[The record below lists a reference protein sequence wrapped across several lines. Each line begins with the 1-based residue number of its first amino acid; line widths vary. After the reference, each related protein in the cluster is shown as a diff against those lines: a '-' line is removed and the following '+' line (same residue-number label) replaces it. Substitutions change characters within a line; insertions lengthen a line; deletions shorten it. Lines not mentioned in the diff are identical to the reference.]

1 MTAFAQKVQK
11 EHLNRE
17 AIIYIRQ
24 STIAQV
30 RFNRESTERQYAL
43 QEKALSLGWHS
54 SQIRIIDGD
63 LGISGSGRTKRQG
76 FQQLVTNVS
85 MGEVGAVF
93 GLEISRLARS
103 SADLMKLLELCG
115 LFHTIVVDED
125 GIYDMGD
132 FNDRLVLGLK
142 GTMGEAELHI
152 LKSRMLGGKENKASK
167 GELRFPLPVG
177 YIYNYD
183 KTIILDSDEEVRN
196 SVETIFRIFR
206 STGSAYGVVKYFA
219 ENHLLYPKRAYG
231 GAWDG
236 KLAWATLTHS
246 RVIALL
252 HNPSYAGAY
261 VYGRYH
267 DRKEVNQE
275 GHFIHHTVCLPKEEW
290 KVFIPNHH
298 ASYISW
304 SEYEDNQKRLNLNRT
319 NLEVSGS
326 AREGAALLQGIILC
340 GRCGR
345 RMTVRYTGNGG
356 NTPLYE
362 CIGRWEHGNKSTCTS
377 VSARII
383 DQAVSERIL
392 AILVP
397 SELELAIKVI
407 DTLSDLENESDR
419 TWKLALERASY
430 DTKRAERQYQL
441 AEPEN
446 RLVVRTL
453 ESNWNQ
459 KLQEF
464 SRIEKEY
471 AVHCSKKVWNP
482 TSSECNSIRKLAED
496 IPALWNSSSTSIKDR
511 KRIVRILIDDITVI
525 AEPKKESF
533 SIGIRYRSGHTE
545 KVFLSKPLPRHQVI
559 QHKSSTIERIR
570 SLANS
575 LNDSEIAIHL
585 NTNGL
590 RTPEGKEFTTASIKW
605 IRYKHKI
612 PNLYENSHNGL
623 SVKEAADFFNVSTG
637 IIYYHIKNGTIPAR
651 KQYPGWPWEIAIN
664 EANEKELMEL
674 LH

>member
-1 MTAFAQKVQK
+1 MTAFAQKIQK
-11 EHLNRE
+11 DHLNRE

-43 QEKALSLGWHS
+43 QEKALTLGWHS

-76 FQQLVTNVS
+76 FQQMVTSVS

-115 LFHTIVVDED
+115 LFHTLVVDED

-183 KTIILDSDEEVRN
+183 KTIIPDPDEEVRN
-196 SVETIFRIFR
+196 CVETVFRVFR

-246 RVIALL
+246 RVIAIL

-267 DRKEVNQE
+267 DRKDVDLE
-275 GHFIHHTVCLPKEEW
+275 GHFIHHTVRLPKDEW
-290 KVFIPNHH
+290 KVFIPDHH
-298 ASYISW
+298 SPYIPW
-304 SEYEDNQKRLNLNRT
+304 GEYEDNLKRLDLNRT

-326 AREGAALLQGIILC
+326 AREGTALLQGIILC

-345 RMTVRYTGNGG
+345 KMTVRYTGNGG
-356 NTPLYE
+356 NTPVYE

-377 VSARII
+377 VPARIV
-383 DQAVSERIL
+383 DQAISERIL
-392 AILVP
+392 AALEP
-397 SELELAIKVI
+397 SELELAITVM
-407 DTLSDLENESDR
+407 DTLSSMENESDR
-419 TWKLALERASY
+419 TWNLALERASY
-430 DTKRAERQYQL
+430 DVTRAERQYQL

-459 KLQEF
+459 KLQEL

-471 AVHCSKKVWNP
+471 AIHCSKKTWNP
-482 TSSECNSIRKLAED
+482 NAFERDSIRKLAKD
-496 IPALWNSSSTSIKDR
+496 IPLVWNSLSAPSKER
-511 KRIVRILIDDITVI
+511 KRIIRILIEDVTVV
-525 AEPKKESF
+525 AEAKKESF
-533 SIGIRYRSGHTE
+533 SIGLRYRSGHTE
-545 KVFLSKPLPRHQVI
+545 KVSLNKPLPRYQSI
-559 QHKSSTIERIR
+559 QHKSSTIELIR
-570 SLANS
+570 SLANT
-575 LNDSEIAIHL
+575 LNDQEIALHL

-590 RTPEGKEFTTASIKW
+590 RTPEGKEFTTPSIKW

-612 PNLYENSHNGL
+612 PSLYENSHKGL
-623 SVKEAADFFNVSTG
+623 SVKEAADYFKVSTG
-637 IIYYHIKNGTIPAR
+637 IIYYHINNGTLPAR
-651 KQYPGWPWEIAIN
+651 ISWLALGS
-664 EANEKELMEL
+664 
-674 LH
+674 HH